1 MPRTTWKLD
10 LLDGMASLVD
20 RSLLQQSEP
29 ADGEARFRML
39 ETIREYALE
48 RLAASGEEAATRR
61 AHSAY
66 CLVLAEEGAAQL
78 VSSERGPWL
87 MRFDLEQDNFRAAL
101 EWLTQTGNAEWGLRL
116 GTALHLYWNLHAY
129 PAEGRERLGAL
140 LNLPGGAARTKVRA
154 KALFAIDRKSTRLN
168 SSH

>member
-1 MPRTTWKLD
+1 QKLLQRLSVFVSGCTLEAAEAVCNAKNDLEVD

-20 RSLLQQSEP
+20 RSMLQQSEQ

-66 CLVLAEEGAAQL
+66 CLVLAEER
-78 VSSERGPWL
+78 SE
-87 MRFDLEQDNFRAAL
+87 
-101 EWLTQTGNAEWGLRL
+101 
-116 GTALHLYWNLHAY
+116 
-129 PAEGRERLGAL
+129 ERRVGK
-140 LNLPGGAARTKVRA
+140 G
-154 KALFAIDRKSTRLN
+154 
-168 SSH
+168 